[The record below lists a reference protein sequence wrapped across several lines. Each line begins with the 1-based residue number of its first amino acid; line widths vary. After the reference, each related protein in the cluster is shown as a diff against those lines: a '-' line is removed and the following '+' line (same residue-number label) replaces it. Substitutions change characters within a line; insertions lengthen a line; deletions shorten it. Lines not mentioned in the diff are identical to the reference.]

1 MYFIYLPLKP
11 MKERVSSLRV
21 QLNLVQISFTFQRM
35 LHASAAYETL
45 EDYVAVLCG
54 PNCKV
59 AKCAHE
65 CMI

>member
-1 MYFIYLPLKP
+1 MYLPLKP

-21 QLNLVQISFTFQRM
+21 QLNLVQLSFTFQRM
-35 LHASAAYETL
+35 LHASVAYETL
-45 EDYVAVLCG
+45 EDHVTVLCG

-65 CMI
+65 YMI